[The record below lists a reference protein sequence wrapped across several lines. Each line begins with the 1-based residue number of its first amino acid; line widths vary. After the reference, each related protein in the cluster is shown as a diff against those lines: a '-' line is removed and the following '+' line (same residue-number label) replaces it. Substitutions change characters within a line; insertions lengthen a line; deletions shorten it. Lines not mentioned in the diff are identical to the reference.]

1 MLAQSQRFKLPV
13 LQENT
18 RNITLKKKKKSEL
31 PLYYRKSAQRLVDNL
46 CATNRLIPKT
56 SSGLRCKWHSEV

>member
-18 RNITLKKKKKSEL
+18 RNITLKKKKKKIGITAL
-31 PLYYRKSAQRLVDNL
+31 L
-46 CATNRLIPKT
+46 
-56 SSGLRCKWHSEV
+56 SEVSAEAR

>member
-18 RNITLKKKKKSEL
+18 RNITLKKKKKIGITAL
-31 PLYYRKSAQRLVDNL
+31 L
-46 CATNRLIPKT
+46 
-56 SSGLRCKWHSEV
+56 SEVSAEARWQSLCHESINSQNLFWFAM